1 MYFSRSHMVYFIA
14 TAANVKY
21 GHKYADLSLEMMI
34 QFISKQQLQLAK
46 NVALKSTTD

>member
-1 MYFSRSHMVYFIA
+1 MVYFIA

-34 QFISKQQLQLAK
+34 QFISKQQLHA
-46 NVALKSTTD
+46 AS

>member
-1 MYFSRSHMVYFIA
+1 MVDFIA

-34 QFISKQQLQLAK
+34 QFISKQQLQQAED
-46 NVALKSTTD
+46 VALKSSTD